1 MPVTCEVSPHH
12 LFLCE
17 EDLGRIGVGRGQV
30 RPLLATKED
39 QQALWDNLDII
50 DCFATDHGLFYF
62 ITVFSN
68 IILLFYLKKKK
79 KKKKMKFVTQIQ
91 VIRFIER
98 ISQRINGFH

>member
-62 ITVFSN
+62 INVFSN
-68 IILLFYLKKKK
+68 IILLFY
-79 KKKKMKFVTQIQ
+79 
-91 VIRFIER
+91 
-98 ISQRINGFH
+98 